1 MAPAGA
7 HGAPLRAREPPPRAQ
22 RLTAA
27 RARALVAAAPTGKGW
42 KDLRN
47 GAVLQCAEAITLG
60 MPLEVWKTRMGRF
73 RDESTLQALR
83 NVYSSAG
90 GGSAGVAAF
99 WKGTGPKMIE
109 SASKGAVL
117 LYAKE
122 SINDGCTSAGI
133 GKTMSGFLAG
143 AGGGVCQTV
152 VMGPCTF
159 LVTAVVT
166 GDKSMSVGAA
176 ASKTWREKGVIGFY
190 PGGMAIAFRQASNW
204 ASRQGFTQAVRE
216 RARVAL
222 HGDPSAKLTKL
233 QEAGCGCIGGM
244 LSCWNHPFEVARIE
258 MQARAIANEAS
269 ISMIQVFR
277 NVYAEYGVAGLFKG
291 LIPRMGLNIW
301 QTLFMVT
308 GAQMI
313 KDALN

>member
-1 MAPAGA
+1 MAPA
-7 HGAPLRAREPPPRAQ
+7 
-22 RLTAA
+22 
-27 RARALVAAAPTGKGW
+27 AAAPASKGW

-73 RDESTLQALR
+73 RNESTMQAFR
-83 NVYSSAG
+83 GVYQSG
-90 GGSAGVAAF
+90 GGGMPGVAAF
-99 WKGTGPKMIE
+99 WRGTGPKMVE
-109 SASKGAVL
+109 SASKVRAQRRPRPSPLARAPPYPSTWQGAVL

-122 SINDGCTSAGI
+122 SINDGCTNAGV

-159 LVTAVVT
+159 LVTAVT
-166 GDKSMSVGAA
+166 TSKMSVSTAA
-176 ASKTWREKGVIGFY
+176 TQTWKEKGLIGFY
-190 PGGMAIAFRQASNW
+190 PGGLAIAFRQASNW
-204 ASRQGFTQAVRE
+204 ASRQGFTEAVSGRM
-216 RARVAL
+216 RL
-222 HGDPSAKLTKL
+222 WLYDDPTAKLTKL
-233 QEAGCGCIGGM
+233 QAAACGCMGGI

-258 MQARAIANEAS
+258 IQARAIAGEES
-269 ISMIQVFR
+269 IGMLRVFS

-308 GAQMI
+308 GAQFL
-313 KDALN
+313 KDALAGK